1 MSDFVART
9 ADVGL
14 APPGAGAPG
23 LAPAG
28 APPASAGAS
37 TGPAVAAGPII
48 PLKGLIP
55 VGLVLA
61 FTIAS
66 IGGNWKWALDFL
78 HVASGGLWTGID
90 LFVGFV
96 IGPII
101 GKMDVPGRIAF
112 SRKFMPAMML
122 IMPTLV
128 VTTLTAGWQLA
139 RYEGNLT
146 VPYPKHWWIVA
157 SFIVVGVMAIIA
169 YVVLEPANI
178 IVLLELR
185 KPQPNGA
192 LVGRVMR
199 RFIYTAGITGAMQI
213 ATLVIMT
220 RLATW

>member
-1 MSDFVART
+1 MTELTSRT
-9 ADVGL
+9 VDVGM
-14 APPGAGAPG
+14 APPGTLAPG
-23 LAPAG
+23 RAAVGTAG
-28 APPASAGAS
+28 GEAG
-37 TGPAVAAGPII
+37 VAASGPII

-55 VGLVLA
+55 VGLALA
-61 FTIAS
+61 FLIAS
-66 IGGNWKWALDFL
+66 IGGNWLWALDFL

-96 IGPII
+96 IGPIL
-101 GKMDVPGRIAF
+101 GRMDIPARIAF
-112 SRKFMPAMML
+112 TKRFMPAMML

-128 VTTLTAGWQLA
+128 VTTLAAGWQLA
-139 RYEGNLT
+139 RSLGNLT

-157 SFIVVGVMAIIA
+157 SFVVVGVMAIIA

-178 IVLLELR
+178 LVLLELR

-192 LVGRVMR
+192 LIGRVMR
-199 RFIYTAGITGAMQI
+199 RFIYTAGITGAMQV

>member
-1 MSDFVART
+1 MTEFVAQT
-9 ADVGL
+9 ADIGV
-14 APPGAGAPG
+14 APAPVAAPG
-23 LAPAG
+23 RAPAG
-28 APPASAGAS
+28 VAGAGS
-37 TGPAVAAGPII
+37 ATAAGPII

-55 VGLVLA
+55 VGLALA
-61 FTIAS
+61 FTIAA
-66 IGGNWKWALDFL
+66 IGGNWLWALDFI

-96 IGPII
+96 IGPIL
-101 GKMDVPGRIAF
+101 GKMDIPARISF

-128 VTTLTAGWQLA
+128 VTTLAAGWQLA
-139 RYEGNLT
+139 RHLGNLT

-185 KPQPNGA
+185 KPQPNGP
-192 LVGRVMR
+192 LIGKVMR
-199 RFIYTAGITGAMQI
+199 RFIYTAGITGAMQV
-213 ATLVIMT
+213 ATLVIMS